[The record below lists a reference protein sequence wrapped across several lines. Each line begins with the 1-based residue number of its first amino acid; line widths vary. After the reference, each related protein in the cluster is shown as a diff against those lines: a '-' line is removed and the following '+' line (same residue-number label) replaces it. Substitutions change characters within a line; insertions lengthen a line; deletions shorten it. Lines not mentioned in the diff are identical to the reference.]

1 MDVVQGPSLLRTS
14 LDRPNPS
21 LIHLPG
27 LRALPFWTQA
37 DKSGANRVAYGAVG
51 VTRAVEHL
59 QAHWTTIRD
68 EYTRVAPQRPSDYE
82 DAATE
87 HKLHQGT
94 WDWHSY
100 MLKGQLQGDFA
111 THFPQTTQI
120 LQTLRDEGLLFEGT
134 PFGYSFFSTLHP
146 QSKIAPHTSPMNLR
160 LRVHLPLLVPD
171 EDDDN
176 NNNTGRPA
184 CGIQVGPLVRAWKA
198 GQALVLD
205 DAYRHEVW
213 NETAQARVVL
223 LVDLWHPDV
232 TVTERREIVSLLAQ
246 AAANHK

>member
-1 MDVVQGPSLLRTS
+1 
-14 LDRPNPS
+14 
-21 LIHLPG
+21 
-27 LRALPFWTQA
+27 
-37 DKSGANRVAYGAVG
+37 
-51 VTRAVEHL
+51 VEHL

-68 EYTRVAPQRPSDYE
+68 EYKQVAPQRPSDYE

-100 MLKGQLQGDFA
+100 MLKGQLQGDFCV
-111 THFPQTTQI
+111 HFPQTTEI
-120 LQTLRDEGLLFEGT
+120 LQALRDEGLLFEGT
-134 PFGYSFFSTLHP
+134 PFGFSFFSTLHP
-146 QSKIAPHTSPMNLR
+146 QSKIAPHTSPMNFR

-171 EDDDN
+171 ENGNDKNDGST
-176 NNNTGRPA
+176 TGRPA
-184 CGIQVGPLVRAWKA
+184 CGIQVGPLVRPWKA

-213 NETAQARVVL
+213 NETEQARVVL

-232 TVTERREIVSLLAQ
+232 TVTERREIVTLLAQ
-246 AAANHK
+246 AAANNHKQRSP